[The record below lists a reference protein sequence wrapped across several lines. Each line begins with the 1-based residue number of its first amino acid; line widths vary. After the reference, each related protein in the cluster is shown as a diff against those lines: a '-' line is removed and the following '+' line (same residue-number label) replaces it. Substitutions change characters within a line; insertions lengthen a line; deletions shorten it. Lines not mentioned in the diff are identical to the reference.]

1 MLYLVEKQKASAWRQ
16 VISGRALAHRRLNAR
31 QRAVIAAQL
40 LEQEVV
46 IDLSVRQVAQLLG
59 VSVPYI
65 LAARQLSSATREAIV
80 NGGDL
85 MSFASLLPPNSKLLA
100 LPKLPVTD
108 LELAD
113 IVRNVGIERVL
124 AIACQVEKQL
134 VA

>member
-1 MLYLVEKQKASAWRQ
+1 LYLVEKENASGSQQ

-40 LEQEVV
+40 LEQEVA
-46 IDLSVRQVAQLLG
+46 IDLSVRQSAQLLG

-65 LAARQLSSATREAIV
+65 MVALRLSSAEREAIAI
-80 NGGDL
+80 GEDL
-85 MSFASLLPPNSKLLA
+85 TSFTNLLPRASKPLA
-100 LPKLPVTD
+100 LQMLPVTD

-113 IVRNVGIERVL
+113 IVRSVGIERVL
-124 AIACQVEKQL
+124 AVACQVENQL

>member
-1 MLYLVEKQKASAWRQ
+1 MLYLVEKENASGWRQ

-31 QRAVIAAQL
+31 QRAAIAAQL

-46 IDLSVRQVAQLLG
+46 IDLSVRQMAQLIG

-65 LAARQLSSATREAIV
+65 LAARQLSSEKREAIV
-80 NGGDL
+80 NGKDL
-85 MSFASLLPPNSKLLA
+85 TSFTTLLPPASKPLA
-100 LPKLPVTD
+100 LPKPATD

-113 IVRNVGIERVL
+113 IVRAAGIERIL
-124 AIACQVEKQL
+124 AVACQVENQL